1 MQKGLSEDAMTRE
14 ILENKWKKD
23 IETYVRRHG
32 ELALLLLALL
42 MGAAGTCLYA
52 GYLRAGIG
60 ACPCGA
66 DSLVG
71 RPVPGILYAWGWG

>member
-1 MQKGLSEDAMTRE
+1 MQKGFSEDAMTRE
-14 ILENKWKKD
+14 NRKQFRED

-32 ELALLLLALL
+32 ELVLLLLALL
-42 MGAAGTCLYA
+42 MGAAGTCLYGIYA
-52 GYLRAGIG
+52 GTG

-71 RPVPGILYAWGWG
+71 RPVPGVLYAWGWG